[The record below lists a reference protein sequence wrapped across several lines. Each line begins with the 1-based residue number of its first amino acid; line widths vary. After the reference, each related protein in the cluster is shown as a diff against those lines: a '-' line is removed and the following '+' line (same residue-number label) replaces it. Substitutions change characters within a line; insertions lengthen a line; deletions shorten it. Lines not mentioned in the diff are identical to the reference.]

1 MDIIYKTA
9 ERSSGPYEYPLSS
22 VSFEL
27 NGSVLSFRDG
37 ELSIDLDKY
46 RRSFPVHL
54 EVSENEFG
62 MLILGTARRLAVEID
77 IPAIELEY
85 TFGEADDIGFPKMY
99 KAAKPLDTD
108 KLRLTVW
115 EREDFY
121 VF

>member
-1 MDIIYKTA
+1 MEIIRKTA

-22 VSFEL
+22 VSCSL
-27 NGSVLSFRDG
+27 CGTVLSFREG
-37 ELSIDLDKY
+37 ELSIDIDKY

-54 EVSENEFG
+54 EVGENEFG
-62 MLILGTARRLAVEID
+62 MLILGTARRLAAEID
-77 IPAIELEY
+77 IPPIELEY

-108 KLRLTVW
+108 KLRVTIW